1 MNERIK
7 QLAEQ
12 AGLQLGIVIENSTTP
27 VKTIT
32 IEQRKFAELIIQ
44 ECVLVINTEAA
55 EHEDDD
61 EIERAWKMGTEFAVY
76 QIKQHFGV
84 EVTELDEPETPFW
97 RPVMT
102 NTVADL
108 RSVVNNAMNRGEHNI
123 AIALIELIKKN
134 S

>member
-1 MNERIK
+1 MNERIREIWENNDSISVVWPETGSPVSVSAK
-7 QLAEQ
+7 T
-12 AGLQLGIVIENSTTP
+12 LG
-27 VKTIT
+27 
-32 IEQRKFAELIIQ
+32 KFAELIIQ
-44 ECVLVINTEAA
+44 ECVSVINTEAA
-55 EHEDDD
+55 EHEG
-61 EIERAWKMGTEFAVY
+61 AWKMGTEFAAY

-108 RSVVNNAMNRGEHNI
+108 RSVVTNAMNRGEHNI

>member
-1 MNERIK
+1 MNERIEK
-7 QLAEQ
+7 LANVW
-12 AGLQLGIVIENSTTP
+12 ANLRAKDDRLGITYTFSE
-27 VKTIT
+27 KAL
-32 IEQRKFAELIIQ
+32 EKFAELIVR
-44 ECVLVINTEAA
+44 ECVSVINTEAA

>member
-1 MNERIK
+1 MNERIR

-12 AGLQLGIVIENSTTP
+12 CYETGPIGKDGWPEYSKFN
-27 VKTIT
+27 
-32 IEQRKFAELIIQ
+32 EEKFAELIIQ
-44 ECVLVINTEAA
+44 ECVLVINTEAG
-55 EHEDDD
+55 EREDDD
-61 EIERAWKMGTEFAVY
+61 EYERVWKMGTEFAVY